1 MNPNIYVFLIIVFF
15 FFITKNLVSSD
26 TGYFKTE
33 KIQGSTTL
41 TLSFFASGMGLWI
54 LTSPAEVGWYGLGFD
69 VLGYAI
75 SAATPFLL
83 LYFFGPKIANLI
95 TEGTTLP
102 EFLRSKFGNGAQK
115 LVSGIASVY
124 MFTFLIAELASI
136 YLVFPVLYPEF
147 GIEVVILIAFGSLLY
162 LFKSGFK
169 ASLITDRIQGVAIIG
184 MLTYLIYKL
193 LKSSNYSEIINN
205 ANLGG
210 FNEFTFFSFK
220 SALAVI
226 IAVTGAE
233 IFSQGYW
240 QRTFSAKNSSV
251 IKKSSLYAALLCFV
265 TIYCLGFF
273 GTVGAG
279 MGLENPSLS
288 FVQQFEFNPVFSSI
302 FLILATL
309 LVLSSVDTLQNA
321 IAATLTIDIF
331 ESNKKTGQLLTI
343 ILTIAAVF
351 LSTKVE
357 NIFTLFLIADL
368 FTALIVVPTFFQFK
382 KSLTSNSFMII
393 FVIGAVSTIFYRFLF
408 VDIEVNPGGLFIP
421 TDIYGLADLNT
432 FLVAITST
440 LIGCLIFDRIK
451 K

>member
-147 GIEVVILIAFGSLLY
+147 GIEVVTLIAFGSLLY

-193 LKSSNYSEIINN
+193 LNSSNYSEIINN
-205 ANLGG
+205 ANLG
-210 FNEFTFFSFK
+210 
-220 SALAVI
+220 
-226 IAVTGAE
+226 
-233 IFSQGYW
+233 
-240 QRTFSAKNSSV
+240 
-251 IKKSSLYAALLCFV
+251 
-265 TIYCLGFF
+265 
-273 GTVGAG
+273 
-279 MGLENPSLS
+279 
-288 FVQQFEFNPVFSSI
+288 
-302 FLILATL
+302 
-309 LVLSSVDTLQNA
+309 
-321 IAATLTIDIF
+321 
-331 ESNKKTGQLLTI
+331 
-343 ILTIAAVF
+343 
-351 LSTKVE
+351 
-357 NIFTLFLIADL
+357 
-368 FTALIVVPTFFQFK
+368 FQ
-382 KSLTSNSFMII
+382 
-393 FVIGAVSTIFYRFLF
+393 
-408 VDIEVNPGGLFIP
+408 
-421 TDIYGLADLNT
+421 
-432 FLVAITST
+432 
-440 LIGCLIFDRIK
+440 
-451 K
+451 